1 MGEAQTQLTH
11 WIALAR
17 DGDAAARQHL
27 IDAVYAELRR
37 IAGGFMRRERPD
49 HTLQPTALVNESLL
63 RLLQG
68 DALRD
73 VRDRAYLFAA
83 AAQAMRRVLVDH
95 ARARF
100 AAKRGGGAAARE
112 PLDAIVEQ
120 IENQSVDLLG
130 LDEALETLRTLSQR
144 QYDVVMLRFFGGL
157 SVPETAEH
165 LDVSVGTVEND
176 FRIARAWLRSRFPDA
191 P

>member
-1 MGEAQTQLTH
+1 MGKAQNQLTH

-17 DGDAAARQHL
+17 DGDATARQNL

-63 RLLQG
+63 RLLEG
-68 DALRD
+68 EALRD

-100 AAKRGGGAAARE
+100 AAKRGGAAARQ
-112 PLDAIVEQ
+112 PLDALVEQ
-120 IENQSVDLLG
+120 IEDQSVDLLG
-130 LDEALETLRTLSQR
+130 LDEALEALRSLSQR